1 MKLSE
6 QLEAVLAM
14 RRQQREEGAGLAEA
28 GAGGGG
34 QDDAS
39 STGGSEASFKT
50 ALEGTTS
57 TAGGATGGPPPGLR
71 LYTPSGGSRSPSIPS
86 TASFAGAVPPARPTA
101 QVTPPPSLP
110 HSSAAPVAVPHPAA
124 PPPAAPASL
133 MERLKAQRAERM
145 AAAQHAGGTEVP
157 QAAGPAPLPSSSV
170 LPPFPAA
177 APPPSPQPTNLSSPR
192 SPPRRPPRQR
202 TSEYVHVSPKNAPAG
217 AGGWGEDVGES
228 GWEGGGGWTDWGGQD
243 GFPLPEGFSPFPQE
257 PLSADRQHP
266 QPADLAGFSSFS
278 AHAQHPG
285 HEPALFDPENP
296 NSPFNPSP
304 LTFPHLD
311 NFSPFEPHPHLP
323 PEQLPSRASDR
334 TVLNEAA
341 PMAPRASSS
350 SSPVHHTPSPRDQ
363 AERSGSHRSSHS
375 SRSMERDLWALRAER
390 ERRDRQK
397 KLDWERR
404 EREKM
409 REVQGAAS
417 PAPSTATSR
426 SGSRTLVVNASP
438 EQHAAVPE
446 TREKGGRSGRSGSSK
461 RDRNLAEG
469 WLLLPPPASSSSPS
483 DLLDHPDFWH
493 PQYALLSARELRTV
507 AHDGETPPWRACRVS
522 EIRGVRRLA
531 EHDQPGFE
539 PFVVDLTDG
548 SQLLFAGKRGADTA
562 YWTLALDPCL
572 DPSTPASTPPT
583 APPDDVYDRHL
594 AKLEQLVAN
603 YDRDAER
610 FAADI
615 KSPSKRSRR
624 KKPCEGSER
633 MRRSNKDVPAFAFVE
648 ELPPDAADDDWG
660 TSLHEARQPPGPDP
674 LPPAPPPDPRPVSQ
688 RPWPVRP
695 PPEEPRP
702 SQPYSEAHHLSADPS
717 YLRPSDAFA
726 LQTLLDQLTH
736 HSAAVD
742 AKLAQRKAGIQI
754 ADRELERLRE
764 EVLLRADAEGR
775 VSEADG
781 ALLDQIEWL
790 LTVNNMRLKKH
801 HRGASVDSAAS
812 SLRAA
817 QGGGVPP
824 PSMQEEELVRV
835 IQQRIDAMLRAS
847 GEAERRADV
856 EEEWR
861 REEEGRRDSMITYEE
876 EPYPTS
882 ALPAETPVTHYYHPS
897 GAVFSPA
904 PPQPHLATA
913 GEKTRTAA
921 QTPAVTSKFSPNTSE
936 HHRPTQNHG
945 VPGEPLPPPPATA
958 APHPSYD
965 QPYYP
970 HHPSMP
976 SWPEAGEWNGEPLTT
991 AEDEWYAREEQERWD
1006 KERYLQEVRLLFFSF
1021 LILTSGPD
1029 DQTSEEIFLDIEA
1042 KFHWQ
1047 QKFISATTSQQAR
1060 LSRQLQKLL
1069 HHLKSDSTSRSTSFA
1084 ALLHAINA
1092 LSTSLDTLPSSLVA
1106 ATGPLHPPQPPPYP
1120 SQGGPITG
1128 DGAIPRTEMRWLAG
1142 DGRMGKRLVP
1152 AKDVPRG
1159 SPSGGLGAQQGLTV
1173 FGLPDPVNPAH
1184 HTSRW
1189 TTGVA
1194 GAKAAK
1200 ELDALVAHAEP
1211 ATGGKK
1217 MAKKGK
1223 GKEHPVVEEI
1233 AQNPVVQRELREL
1246 EGRRLV
1252 EGKKEEEG
1260 DPATKAF
1267 AIYEILQ
1274 ATREAAAKEKRE
1286 KNAVA
1291 KGRPKA
1297 FGLSRPAPL
1306 PASAALPARDDF
1318 PILLSRLLTSSE
1330 PPEKILA
1337 GLAALLA
1344 AGKTKSRD
1352 APPGYVGEGE
1362 MRSRLKGL
1370 LVGEGGKRVM
1380 DAAAQAEQELAALST
1395 RKAEL
1400 QQKIGEDLK
1409 KKAAAD
1415 L

>member
-1 MKLSE
+1 
-6 QLEAVLAM
+6 
-14 RRQQREEGAGLAEA
+14 
-28 GAGGGG
+28 
-34 QDDAS
+34 
-39 STGGSEASFKT
+39 
-50 ALEGTTS
+50 
-57 TAGGATGGPPPGLR
+57 
-71 LYTPSGGSRSPSIPS
+71 
-86 TASFAGAVPPARPTA
+86 
-101 QVTPPPSLP
+101 
-110 HSSAAPVAVPHPAA
+110 
-124 PPPAAPASL
+124 

-157 QAAGPAPLPSSSV
+157 QAAGPAPLPSS
-170 LPPFPAA
+170 
-177 APPPSPQPTNLSSPR
+177 
-192 SPPRRPPRQR
+192 QR

-991 AEDEWYAREEQERWD
+991 AEDECHLGNDIAASAPFQAAAEASTSD
-1006 KERYLQEVRLLFFSF
+1006 LFP
-1021 LILTSGPD
+1021 LVLRT
-1029 DQTSEEIFLDIEA
+1029 Q
-1042 KFHWQ
+1042 
-1047 QKFISATTSQQAR
+1047 
-1060 LSRQLQKLL
+1060 
-1069 HHLKSDSTSRSTSFA
+1069 HLKSDSTSRSTSFA

-1380 DAAAQAEQELAALST
+1380 DALAALST